1 VPIQKFIVASNRND
15 ILHRFLT
22 ANDMSVQGVSESLS
36 PSMDIQVSSNFE
48 RLLFEFLGRDAGLTA
63 SAMAAFRASGKMTV
77 SENVWRAIKR
87 DFTGF
92 TLSDEATLAQIA
104 RTYREAKYLADPHT
118 AVALAATREKAPVG
132 LPLIV
137 AATAHPAKFPDA
149 IERAVG
155 FRPALPPQLS
165 DLYERDEIFVR
176 APNELA
182 HIQGLVRN
190 FANRNV

>member
-1 VPIQKFIVASNRND
+1 MAVPEPIWK
-15 ILHRFLT
+15 
-22 ANDMSVQGVSESLS
+22 
-36 PSMDIQVSSNFE
+36 
-48 RLLFEFLGRDAGLTA
+48 
-63 SAMAAFRASGKMTV
+63 
-77 SENVWRAIKR
+77 AIKR

-92 TLSDEATLAQIA
+92 TLSDEATLAEIA

-118 AVALAATREKAPVG
+118 AIALAAVREKAPVG
-132 LPLIV
+132 VPVIA

-155 FRPALPPQLS
+155 FKPTLPPHLS
-165 DLYERDEIFVR
+165 DLYERDENFVR
-176 APNELA
+176 APNDLG